1 MTDAA
6 VRAGGPDVQLED
18 PIAMFSE
25 LLEGAAR
32 ICAEPG
38 AMVLSTVDGNGRPSG
53 RYVLLKGVDQRGF
66 VFYTNVES
74 RKARALAANP
84 WAALTFYW
92 APLEKQ
98 VRVEGRVERVAEAE
112 ADAYF
117 ATRPREV
124 QIGAWASTQSA
135 MLASRESLDCRV
147 REARDRFDG
156 RAVTRPPFWTG
167 FRVIADSIEFWT
179 RDPTR
184 LHERILFKRQDDH
197 WVRTLLFP

>member
-18 PIAMFSE
+18 PITVFSE
-25 LLEGAAR
+25 LLERAAR

-38 AMVLSTVDGNGRPSG
+38 AMVLSTVDRNGRPSG

-66 VFYTNVES
+66 VFYTNVE

-117 ATRPREV
+117 ATRPRES
-124 QIGAWASTQSA
+124 QISAWASTQSA
-135 MLASRESLDCRV
+135 RLASRESLDWWV
-147 REARDRFDG
+147 RDAQERFEG

-167 FRVIADSIEFWT
+167 FRVIADSIEYWP

-184 LHERILFKRQDDH
+184 LHERIPFKRQDDH